1 MQSNLARALAAFP
14 DSSPNLKAHGLVN
27 QYQAPGLRGMFK
39 TIREY
44 NTIIATREKDGFRME
59 IDVGAALASNEP
71 SRTTCMELCGMRYP
85 YPEIDSVNRFFLPAS
100 AIKCKV
106 RVADGDNGME
116 DIVCEGYICL
126 RSKEIKVDCIDLKRH
141 AYFWYVIGANCMA
154 FC

>member
-1 MQSNLARALAAFP
+1 
-14 DSSPNLKAHGLVN
+14 
-27 QYQAPGLRGMFK
+27 MFK
-39 TIREY
+39 TIREN

-59 IDVGAALASNEP
+59 IDVGAALASDEP
-71 SRTTCMELCGMRYP
+71 SRTTCMELCGMRYQ
-85 YPEIDSVNRFFLPAS
+85 YPEIDNVNRFFLPAS

-116 DIVCEGYICL
+116 DLVCEGYMCL
-126 RSKEIKVDCIDLKRH
+126 QSKEIKVDCIDLKRH